1 MISEEELQLKALG
14 ERLRKYRLEKGFSQ
28 ESFAEKTQLDRTY
41 ISGLERGKRN
51 PSFLIIRRISKV
63 LEISEQQLF
72 ESRDE
77 NEFNRDFL

>member
-72 ESRDE
+72 ESRDVK
-77 NEFNRDFL
+77 

>member
-1 MISEEELQLKALG
+1 MLSENELQLKILG
-14 ERLRKYRLEKGFSQ
+14 ERLRKFRIEKGFSQ

-51 PSFLIIRRISKV
+51 PSFLIIRRMAKV

-72 ESRDE
+72 ELGDIK
-77 NEFNRDFL
+77 

>member
-1 MISEEELQLKALG
+1 MIPEEELQLKALG

-63 LEISEQQLF
+63 LKISEQQLF
-72 ESRDE
+72 ESGDVE
-77 NEFNRDFL
+77 